1 MTSPQLHDLPIAELY
16 DHTKRVF
23 KDAAFSA
30 REAEAAKKAAVGQA
44 ELAEATAMTERRRK
58 KCKIA
63 EQAMW
68 AASRAN
74 SSRDNVNIYT
84 AERKKAITYLN
95 NLHLGELIGDWP
107 DELTDAGKIIKRH
120 IRKNIKKTK
129 RRRQKF
135 TKRRRGATRR
145 R

>member
-1 MTSPQLHDLPIAELY
+1 MTSPQLHGLPIAELY

-74 SSRDNVNIYT
+74 SSRGNAIIYED
-84 AERKKAITYLN
+84 ERKNAIEHLN
-95 NLHLGELIGDWP
+95 SLHLGELIGDWP
-107 DELTDAGKIIKRH
+107 DELTDAGKIIKRR

-135 TKRRRGATRR
+135 AKRRRGATRR

>member
-1 MTSPQLHDLPIAELY
+1 
-16 DHTKRVF
+16 
-23 KDAAFSA
+23 
-30 REAEAAKKAAVGQA
+30 
-44 ELAEATAMTERRRK
+44 MTERRRK
-58 KCKIA
+58 KCKKA

-95 NLHLGELIGDWP
+95 NLHRDELIGDWP
-107 DELTDAGKIIKRH
+107 DELTDAGK
-120 IRKNIKKTK
+120 NIKKTK

-135 TKRRRGATRR
+135 AKRRRGATRR